1 MGIDSICDRYLVAVG
16 IVLNLSASD
25 PPPITT
31 DVRCLEPRID
41 LLFLPYIGGYLT
53 LYPGRAIIG
62 DLSCAFMA
70 YNPKDR
76 TRTFVVGFKR
86 KVGPDR

>member
-1 MGIDSICDRYLVAVG
+1 MRPLPCGCWYCSQPLSIGYFDHHRSLPRG
-16 IVLNLSASD
+16 
-25 PPPITT
+25 
-31 DVRCLEPRID
+31 CLEPRIN

-53 LYPGRAIIG
+53 LYPGRALIG
-62 DLSCAFMA
+62 DLSCALMA

-76 TRTFVVGFKR
+76 ARTLVVGFKR